1 MRMTPGDP
9 AQILAGED
17 ASLEDIEAIRKQ
29 FGLDKP
35 FLVQYA
41 VYLGNLVQGDMGVSI
56 RTQRTVL
63 NEIMARYPATLELA
77 GLAVV
82 VATILGLITGIVAAK
97 NQNSFFD
104 YGSMVVSLFG
114 ISMPSFWLGLMLM
127 LIFAVILGWF
137 PAVGRGGFSHLVLP
151 AISLGANSAA
161 IIARMTRS
169 SMLEVIRQDYI
180 RTARAKGLAERVVL
194 YKHAVRNALIPVVTV
209 VGIQF
214 GYMLSGAILTETVFA
229 WPGVGRM
236 IVQAIYTRDY
246 PLVQGAI
253 LFVAINFT
261 LVNLFVD
268 LLYGYINPRLRVE

>member
-1 MRMTPGDP
+1 
-9 AQILAGED
+9 
-17 ASLEDIEAIRKQ
+17 
-29 FGLDKP
+29 
-35 FLVQYA
+35 
-41 VYLGNLVQGDMGVSI
+41 
-56 RTQRTVL
+56 
-63 NEIMARYPATLELA
+63 
-77 GLAVV
+77 
-82 VATILGLITGIVAAK
+82 
-97 NQNSFFD
+97 
-104 YGSMVVSLFG
+104 MVVSLFG